1 MACCIS
7 GGEMVSLHLENF
19 KSNLHFTVFNALR
32 EFRVFILEKI
42 RPEKTEIKKLIEKLE
57 TLPNVQAARAIRNK
71 NDDSRK
77 IVFEILANVNPSER
91 IDLLTEATDLAVETE
106 WKMDTLTK
114 SRNWNLEVQVVR
126 KFREDKKSQII
137 IFNNDRTKYLSPA
150 S

>member
-1 MACCIS
+1 
-7 GGEMVSLHLENF
+7 MVPLHLENF
-19 KSNLHFTVFNALR
+19 KNNLHFTVVNALR

-91 IDLLTEATDLAVETE
+91 IDLLTEATNLAVETE

>member
-91 IDLLTEATDLAVETE
+91 IDLLTEATNLAVETE

>member
-7 GGEMVSLHLENF
+7 GGEMVPLHLENF
-19 KSNLHFTVFNALR
+19 KSNLDFTVFNALR

-91 IDLLTEATDLAVETE
+91 IDLLTEATDLVVETE
-106 WKMDTLTK
+106 WKMDTLTQ

>member
-1 MACCIS
+1 
-7 GGEMVSLHLENF
+7 MVSLHLENF

>member
-1 MACCIS
+1 MAYCIS
-7 GGEMVSLHLENF
+7 GGKMVPLHLENF
-19 KSNLHFTVFNALR
+19 KNNLHFTVVNALR

-91 IDLLTEATDLAVETE
+91 IDLLTEATNLAVETE